1 MMVQSKIKVKEN
13 GENGVGA
20 SKRRSI
26 ADVDHWAFLEEIEAP
41 MWADLTLETA
51 LISEDNDDK
60 WFHTSH
66 PFHHLSARHLR
77 SAFAHPDVGNDLF
90 NLCSPK
96 FPSSVSKSRGKD
108 YRSKDCISNCREIS
122 ANKEHP
128 VNDLGGTIS
137 ATNIISSQEFKP
149 KVSHDHQSEASS
161 SITSVVNYSERRVA
175 LNSQS
180 ASTSGVSTSTITN
193 VSIQRDSKVF
203 EVSKEPFGQTGGL
216 LNALRNNLRKSRAT
230 RPASRVEICEDR
242 ELNGRKSSA
251 GKSSVGSSS
260 TGLAVVPRTDRSK
273 QVKVEMNINI
283 GSKGQKTSYGRPN
296 QRFSNSKLE
305 VKKMPAGFKQNKY
318 KNPNVRDMGKLA
330 KPVNERVKAT
340 NMNETSVC
348 TSTYSSKMKG
358 KDDSSKMKGK
368 DDISKMKVKDAAA
381 ASRSLA
387 ASKSKVVL
395 QTTQK
400 NSLNRSK
407 NVAQGVKAKVQSSW
421 FDKAVSS
428 GKENMR
434 GKAVLSLRSGGKD
447 NEPVVRVSELK
458 VHKLKLKTE
467 VGVTS
472 IRSKGR
478 ISRMND
484 GSRSLDTRVHL
495 R

>member
-1 MMVQSKIKVKEN
+1 MMVQSRIKVKEN
-13 GENGVGA
+13 DENGVGA

-26 ADVDHWAFLEEIEAP
+26 ADVDHWAFLEEFEAP
-41 MWADLTLETA
+41 MWADLTLETT
-51 LISEDNDDK
+51 LISEDNDDE

-66 PFHHLSARHLR
+66 PFHHHSARHLR

-108 YRSKDCISNCREIS
+108 YRSKDCISNCRQIS
-122 ANKEHP
+122 VNKEHP
-128 VNDLGGTIS
+128 VNDLGGRVS
-137 ATNIISSQEFKP
+137 VTNIMSSQDSIP
-149 KVSHDHQSEASS
+149 KVSHEHQSEASS

-175 LNSQS
+175 LNPQS

-193 VSIQRDSKVF
+193 VSMQRDSKAF
-203 EVSKEPFGQTGGL
+203 EVSKEAFGHTGGL

-242 ELNGRKSSA
+242 DFNGHKSSA

-260 TGLAVVPRTDRSK
+260 TGYDTKGKGLAVVPRTDCSK

-296 QRFSNSKLE
+296 QRLSNSKFE
-305 VKKMPAGFKQNKY
+305 VKKTPAGYKQNKD
-318 KNPNVRDMGKLA
+318 KNPNVRDLGKLA
-330 KPVNERVKAT
+330 KPVHERVKAK
-340 NMNETSVC
+340 NINEISVC
-348 TSTYSSKMKG
+348 TRSTYSSKMKGKDYSSKMEG

-368 DDISKMKVKDAAA
+368 DDSSRMKGKDAAA
-381 ASRSLA
+381 TSRSLA

-400 NSLNRSK
+400 NSLNRSR
-407 NVAQGVKAKVQSSW
+407 NVAQGVKAKVQSSR

-447 NEPVVRVSELK
+447 NKPVVRVSDL
-458 VHKLKLKTE
+458 
-467 VGVTS
+467 
-472 IRSKGR
+472 KGR

-484 GSRSLDTRVHL
+484 GIRSLDTRVHL